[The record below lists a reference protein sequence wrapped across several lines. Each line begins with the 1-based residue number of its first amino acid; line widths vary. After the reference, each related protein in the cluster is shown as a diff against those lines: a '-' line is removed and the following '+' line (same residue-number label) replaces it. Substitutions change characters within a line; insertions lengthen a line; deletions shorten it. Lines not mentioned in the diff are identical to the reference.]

1 MNKIV
6 DESYFDLIID
16 NNTAQ
21 SLKNGEKDSIFKI
34 NSRLSLLLIN
44 ESQFNMCAM
53 DTFPFASF
61 PALFTLTSEISTNS
75 NIDKVQSN
83 PNLALFGQ
91 GVLVAI
97 IDTGIDYHHKAFQ
110 YADGSTRILSLWDQT
125 INENNTPPK
134 GFYYGSEY
142 NKDIINIALK
152 SMNPSNIVPSV
163 DEIGHGTMMAGI
175 AGGSPDKSM
184 EFSGV
189 VPQCEFIIV
198 KLKPAKNLNKKIFCI
213 PNDKLC
219 YEATDLIS
227 GLTYVTETAQSVKR
241 PLAICI
247 AMGTTQGGH
256 DEVGPAT
263 SYVNY
268 LSNSPQIGIA
278 VSGGN
283 EGNNRR
289 HYFGDIT
296 QPYFHDFELNVSE
309 KDPLFSFEIWS
320 STPYRMGLDITTP
333 TGEVFASLYPQI
345 NECRKLTFVFTP
357 STIWLNNIITE
368 FDTGDQKI
376 MLRFENAL
384 NGIWRFRITSIDEK
398 PITFHCWLP
407 SAHLISEETYFLNS
421 NPDTTITSPGNAD
434 APLTVGNYSG
444 ETGNININS
453 SRGYTR
459 TNIINPN
466 LAAPGTNILCPIP
479 DNKYTQITG
488 TGAAAAHST
497 GAIAMALEWGVVKG
511 RYTSIT
517 GSNIKNLFIRGA
529 YRSEKMEYPNKS
541 WGYGALDVYGLFEK
555 LI

>member
-16 NNTAQ
+16 NKTAQ
-21 SLKNGEKDSIFKI
+21 SFPNGDKDYIFEI
-34 NSRLSLLLIN
+34 NSRLSILLTN
-44 ESQFNMCAM
+44 ESQFSMCVM
-53 DTFPFASF
+53 DTLPFASL
-61 PALFTLTSEISTNS
+61 PALFTLSSEISTNS

-97 IDTGIDYHHKAFQ
+97 IDTGIDYYHKAFQ

-152 SMNPSNIVPSV
+152 SMNPLNIVPSV
-163 DEIGHGTMMAGI
+163 DEIGHGTMIAGI
-175 AGGSPDKSM
+175 AGGSPDKDM
-184 EFSGV
+184 QFSGV
-189 VPQCEFIIV
+189 VPQSEFLIV
-198 KLKPAKNLNKKIFCI
+198 KLKPAKILNKKIFGI
-213 PNDKLC
+213 PSNQLC
-219 YEATDLIS
+219 YEATDLIA
-227 GLTYVTETAQSVKR
+227 GLTYVTETAQRIKR

-268 LSNSPQIGIA
+268 LSTFPQIGIA

-289 HYFGDIT
+289 HYLGDIT
-296 QPYFHDFELNVSE
+296 QPYFNDFELNISE
-309 KDPLFSFEIWS
+309 KDPGFFFEIWS
-320 STPYRMGLDITTP
+320 STPYRMSLDITTP
-333 TGEVFASLYPQI
+333 TGESFANLFPRIS
-345 NECRKLTFVFTP
+345 ECKKLTFIFTP

-368 FDTGDQKI
+368 SDTGDQKI
-376 MLRFENAL
+376 TIRFENAL
-384 NGIWRFRITSIDEK
+384 SGIWRFRITSIDEK
-398 PITFHCWLP
+398 PISFHCWLP
-407 SAHLISEETYFLNS
+407 SGDLISEETYFLNS

-434 APLTVGNYSG
+434 AALTVSNYNS
-444 ETGNININS
+444 ETGNINVDS

-459 TNIINPN
+459 TNIINPD

-479 DNKYTQITG
+479 FNKYTQITG

-497 GAIAMALEWGVVKG
+497 GAIAMVLEWGVVRG

-517 GSNIKNLFIRGA
+517 GSNIKNLLIRGA
-529 YRSEKMEYPNKS
+529 YRSEKMEYPNKL